1 MQKRNLLFLLLPT
14 LFSLWAFT
22 NVHNM
27 PLNGS
32 PRPLTSGFST
42 LSVAGN
48 FTVTIIKS
56 PTQRIEIEGNK
67 DVVDNVITEIEDQQ
81 LRIRWNGSKKE
92 VKNTRITI
100 YSPILTG
107 ISVAGSANVI
117 SNDAFDADQAYVNLA
132 GSGSVAYNISGN
144 SLEVSIAGSGDLKM
158 TGSMKKNEVSIA
170 GSGDAD
176 LSELKSIDSEVS
188 ISGSGDC
195 KIHASNSLE
204 VSIAG
209 SGEVSYKGNPTIE
222 KSILGSG
229 SVHKL

>member
-1 MQKRNLLFLLLPT
+1 MQKRILFFVLIPA

-22 NVHNM
+22 NVPNIAT
-27 PLNGS
+27 NGS
-32 PRPLTSGFST
+32 PKPLTSGFSR

-48 FTVTIIKS
+48 FTVTIVKS
-56 PTQRIEIEGNK
+56 ATQKIEIEGSK
-67 DVVDNVITEIEDQQ
+67 EVVDNVITEIEDKE
-81 LRIRWNGSKKE
+81 LKIRWSGSKKE

-107 ISVAGSANVI
+107 ISVAGSANVV
-117 SNDAFDADQAYVNLA
+117 SNDAFEADAAYVNIA
-132 GSGSVAYNISGN
+132 GSGNIAYNVSGN

-158 TGSMKKNEVSIA
+158 TGSMKKSEVSIA

-176 LSELKSIDSEVS
+176 LSELKSLDSEVS

-195 KIHASNSLE
+195 QIHASNSLE

-209 SGEVSYKGNPTIE
+209 SGEVAYKGNPSIE

-229 SVHKL
+229 NVHKM